1 MVIIVTG
8 GIGSGKSEVCRI
20 LSGSYGFP
28 VYEADRKAK
37 ELYVRYPELL
47 NAIENALECSFRNS
61 SGVFQPSLMAGRIF
75 GNDEA
80 IRTVEN
86 LLFPYL
92 IEDFKVFAE
101 TSGNIIIFESAT
113 VLEKPQFEGFGD
125 KVILVDAP
133 FELRLER
140 ACRRDGADCDAV
152 LARMKGQKLMNALS
166 EGMSDARI
174 DEIILNNGSVE
185 DLEVAVKGVMDRL
198 GLTDIKNN

>member
-1 MVIIVTG
+1 MVIVVTG

-20 LSGSYGFP
+20 LSHSYGFA

-37 ELYVRYPELL
+37 ELYVGYPELL
-47 NAIENALECSFRNS
+47 DAIEKALGCSFRDS
-61 SGVFQPSLMAGRIF
+61 SGQFQPSLMAGRIF
-75 GNDEA
+75 GDDEA

-92 IEDFKVFAE
+92 IRDFKDFAE

-113 VLEKPQFEGFGD
+113 VLEKPQFAGFGD

-140 ACRRDGADCDAV
+140 ACRRDGSDRDAV
-152 LARMKGQKLMNALS
+152 LARMNGQKLMNALS
-166 EGMSDARI
+166 GGLSDERI
-174 DEIILNNGSVE
+174 DEIIINNGSVE

-198 GLTDIKNN
+198 GLADIKNN